1 MTPVLE
7 LVHNDNEKVVIKV
20 NAKDPLTVALNPEF
34 NANMAYITVT
44 KGENHIMTIIRE
56 DGSSWSFHWG
66 GNGTTLISDSVL
78 AMKNKVIAFIR
89 ENGIAYGLT
98 GYPTEATVFY
108 NDYFKSWQLTLRRG
122 RESDHIWYDGATNE
136 TDMKV
141 YARKFIDVDGWYEDI
156 AQTGIKVWRAVF

>member
-1 MTPVLE
+1 MAVLE
-7 LVHNDNEKVVIKV
+7 LVSVDNEKVVIKI
-20 NAKDPLTVALNPEF
+20 NAKDPLTVAMNPEF
-34 NANMAYITVT
+34 NSNMAYITVT
-44 KGENHIMTIIRE
+44 RGESHIMTIIRE

-66 GNGTTLISDSVL
+66 SNGTTLISDSVL

-98 GYPTEATVFY
+98 GYPTEATIFY

-122 RESDHIWYDGATNE
+122 REDDHIWYDKATNE

-141 YARKFIDVDGWYEDI
+141 YARKFIDVDGWYEEI